1 MIKKQL
7 IFLLLIFF
15 SLMPIRALN
24 NTDSIFSNAINEVKN
39 SNYSNAIQ
47 IAKKA
52 YKSDSNRGDI
62 LVFIAN
68 TYSWDNKNDSAL
80 IYIQKA
86 KNLGYYKDD
95 FFESWTNILLRAKEY
110 RKLLSACDEAENVK
124 YSNAENLLQKRLL
137 AYLNLNEYNKGI
149 RIAELAENSDFIKND
164 PIESIYSSL
173 LLKNKTN
180 LIAANYT
187 LDLFDN
193 HYAPQH
199 LAALGYSVKINE
211 NNLTLRINYA
221 NRFGKNDVQ
230 LESDYYHQLGN
241 KHYMYFNYGYAF
253 NAILFPRHRTGIE
266 YYFPLGA
273 TTEGSIGGRFLKYST
288 DKVYI
293 ITGHL
298 GQYFAN
304 NWIAIRP
311 FFVLKSNKQS
321 LSFIANY
328 RYYGKK
334 NQNYW
339 GLELGF
345 GNSPDDFYSTTALGT
360 FNDLYAYKIKVEKNF
375 MLSNVSDIKL
385 GLGYSHEELPL
396 NNLRNRYTFDIGYK
410 FRF

>member
-1 MIKKQL
+1 MNKKHL
-7 IFLLLIFF
+7 IFLLLIYFC
-15 SLMPIRALN
+15 LVPLHALN
-24 NTDSIFSNAINEVKN
+24 NTDSIFSKAISEVKY

-47 IAKKA
+47 IAKEA
-52 YKSDSNRGDI
+52 YKSDTNRGDI
-62 LVFIAN
+62 LVFLAN
-68 TYSWDNKNDSAL
+68 VYSWENKNDTAL
-80 IYIQKA
+80 IYIQEA
-86 KNLGYYKDD
+86 KKIGYQKDD
-95 FFESWTNILLRAKEY
+95 FFDSYTNILLRSKEFS
-110 RKLLSACDEAENVK
+110 KLLTACDEAESFN
-124 YSNAENLLQKRLL
+124 YSNVENLLQKRLL
-137 AYLNLNEYNKGI
+137 AYLNLEEYNKGI
-149 RIAELAENSDFIKND
+149 TLAELTKNSDLIKND

-173 LLKNKTN
+173 LLKKKTN

-199 LAALGYSVKINE
+199 LAALGYSFKINE
-211 NNLTLRINYA
+211 NNLALRLNYA

-253 NAILFPRHRTGIE
+253 NAILFPRHRAGIE

-273 TTEGSIGGRFLKYST
+273 TTEGSIGGRFLNYST
-288 DKVYI
+288 DNVYI

-298 GQYFAN
+298 GQYFGS
-304 NWIAIRP
+304 NWLAIRP
-311 FFVLKSNKQS
+311 FYVLKSDKKS

-334 NQNYW
+334 SQNYW
-339 GLELGF
+339 GIELGF

-375 MLSNVSDIKL
+375 MLNKVSDIKL
-385 GLGYSHEELPL
+385 GLGYSHEELPQ
-396 NNLRNRYTFDIGYK
+396 NILRNRFTFDIGYK